1 MKGRQH
7 IAALLVVLAALT
19 GCKTRQVV
27 EWRTTTDTVRV
38 ASVDTLRVTEWRLR
52 VDSVAVRDTTKV
64 HLEGD
69 TKVIERTK
77 LVDRWRIDSTGI
89 SALRIKCDS
98 LSKAKATTTVVER
111 ERKVNELRWWQR
123 LLMGIG
129 GIAIVGAAAF
139 AAVKWRKR

>member
-1 MKGRQH
+1 MAK
-7 IAALLVVLAALT
+7 IVTFLTLVLLLT

-27 EWRTTTDTVRV
+27 EWRTLTDTVRV

-64 HLEGD
+64 YVEGG

-89 SALRIKCDS
+89 SALRVRCDS
-98 LSKAKATTTVVER
+98 LSKAKAATTVVER

-123 LLMGIG
+123 LLMGVG
-129 GIAIVGAAAF
+129 GIAIVGAATF
-139 AAVKWRKR
+139 AALKWLGK